1 MSPCTSIAELL
12 MQVVVVQQFVVLLVV
27 LLQFV
32 VLLAVLLQ
40 FVVLLAV
47 LLLAVPLQEVLLFF
61 IIYFFFL
68 SKLKKRPKLKTSRLL
83 WPRYQTRS
91 EKVSGLK

>member
-1 MSPCTSIAELL
+1 MSPCTSIAE
-12 MQVVVVQQFVVLLVV
+12 V
-27 LLQFV
+27 LLQV
-32 VLLAVLLQ
+32 VAVLLQVVIVLLQ

-47 LLLAVPLQEVLLFF
+47 LLLAVLLQEVLLFF

-68 SKLKKRPKLKTSRLL
+68 SKLKKRPTLKTSRLL

>member
-1 MSPCTSIAELL
+1 MPL
-12 MQVVVVQQFVVLLVV
+12 QVVI
-27 LLQFV
+27 
-32 VLLAVLLQ
+32 VLLQ

-47 LLLAVPLQEVLLFF
+47 LLLAVLLLAVLLQEVLLFF

>member
-1 MSPCTSIAELL
+1 MPLKFVVVPL
-12 MQVVVVQQFVVLLVV
+12 QVVVPLKVVVP
-27 LLQFV
+27 LQDV
-32 VLLAVLLQ
+32 
-40 FVVLLAV
+40 V

-68 SKLKKRPKLKTSRLL
+68 SKLKKRPTLKTSRLL

>member
-1 MSPCTSIAELL
+1 MRPCTSIAEVPL
-12 MQVVVVQQFVVLLVV
+12 QVVVLQQFW
-27 LLQFV
+27 
-32 VLLAVLLQ
+32 
-40 FVVLLAV
+40 VLLAV
-47 LLLAVPLQEVLLFF
+47 LLLAVLLQEVLLFF

>member
-1 MSPCTSIAELL
+1 MLL
-12 MQVVVVQQFVVLLVV
+12 QVVVVQ
-27 LLQFV
+27 QFV

-47 LLLAVPLQEVLLFF
+47 LLQEVLLFF

-68 SKLKKRPKLKTSRLL
+68 SKLKKRPTLKTSRLL

>member
-1 MSPCTSIAELL
+1 MSPCTSIAEVPL
-12 MQVVVVQQFVVLLVV
+12 QVVAV
-27 LLQFV
+27 LLQVV
-32 VLLAVLLQ
+32 VLLA
-40 FVVLLAV
+40 VLLAV
-47 LLLAVPLQEVLLFF
+47 LLLAVLLQEVLLFF

>member
-1 MSPCTSIAELL
+1 MLL
-12 MQVVVVQQFVVLLVV
+12 QVVVVPLHFVVVP
-27 LLQFV
+27 LQDV
-32 VLLAVLLQ
+32 
-40 FVVLLAV
+40 V

>member
-1 MSPCTSIAELL
+1 MLL
-12 MQVVVVQQFVVLLVV
+12 QVVVV
-27 LLQFV
+27 
-32 VLLAVLLQ
+32 LQ

-47 LLLAVPLQEVLLFF
+47 LLLAVPLLAVLLQEVLLFF

>member
-1 MSPCTSIAELL
+1 MSPCTSIAEVLL
-12 MQVVVVQQFVVLLVV
+12 QVVV
-27 LLQFV
+27 LQ
-32 VLLAVLLQ
+32 Q

-47 LLLAVPLQEVLLFF
+47 LLLAVLLQEVLLFF

>member
-1 MSPCTSIAELL
+1 MHIVCTTSGAPPPIISPCTSIAELL
-12 MQVVVVQQFVVLLVV
+12 QG
-27 LLQFV
+27 
-32 VLLAVLLQ
+32 VLLAILLQ

-47 LLLAVPLQEVLLFF
+47 LLLAVLLHEVLLFF

-68 SKLKKRPKLKTSRLL
+68 SKLKKRPTLKTSRLL

>member
-1 MSPCTSIAELL
+1 MPLKFVVVPL
-12 MQVVVVQQFVVLLVV
+12 QVVVPLKVVVPLQDVVL
-27 LLQFV
+27 
-32 VLLAVLLQ
+32 
-40 FVVLLAV
+40 LLAV
-47 LLLAVPLQEVLLFF
+47 LLLEVLLFF

-68 SKLKKRPKLKTSRLL
+68 SKLKKRPTLKTSRLL

>member
-12 MQVVVVQQFVVLLVV
+12 QVVVL

-32 VLLAVLLQ
+32 M
-40 FVVLLAV
+40 LLAV
-47 LLLAVPLQEVLLFF
+47 LLLAVLLQEVLLFF
-61 IIYFFFL
+61 ISYFFFL
-68 SKLKKRPKLKTSRLL
+68 SRLKKRPKLKTSRLL

>member
-1 MSPCTSIAELL
+1 MSPCTSIAEVLL
-12 MQVVVVQQFVVLLVV
+12 QVVVVQQFVM
-27 LLQFV
+27 
-32 VLLAVLLQ
+32 LLAVLLQ
-40 FVVLLAV
+40 FVMLLAV
-47 LLLAVPLQEVLLFF
+47 LLLAVLLQEVLLFF

-68 SKLKKRPKLKTSRLL
+68 SKLKKRPTLKTSRLL

>member
-1 MSPCTSIAELL
+1 MSPCTSIAEVPLHF
-12 MQVVVVQQFVVLLVV
+12 VVVP
-27 LLQFV
+27 LQDV
-32 VLLAVLLQ
+32 
-40 FVVLLAV
+40 V
-47 LLLAVPLQEVLLFF
+47 LLLAVLLQEVLLFF
-61 IIYFFFL
+61 ISYFFFL

>member
-12 MQVVVVQQFVVLLVV
+12 LQVVVVQ
-27 LLQFV
+27 
-32 VLLAVLLQ
+32 LQ

-47 LLLAVPLQEVLLFF
+47 LLLAVLLQEVLLFF

-68 SKLKKRPKLKTSRLL
+68 SKLKKRPTLKTSRLL

>member
-1 MSPCTSIAELL
+1 M
-12 MQVVVVQQFVVLLVV
+12 VVQ
-27 LLQFV
+27 
-32 VLLAVLLQ
+32 LQ

-47 LLLAVPLQEVLLFF
+47 LLLAVLLLAVLLQEVLLFF
-61 IIYFFFL
+61 ISYFFFL

>member
-1 MSPCTSIAELL
+1 MLL
-12 MQVVVVQQFVVLLVV
+12 QVVMV
-27 LLQFV
+27 LLQG
-32 VLLAVLLQ
+32 
-40 FVVLLAV
+40 VLLAV
-47 LLLAVPLQEVLLFF
+47 LLLAVLLLAVLLQEVLLFF

>member
-1 MSPCTSIAELL
+1 MPL
-12 MQVVVVQQFVVLLVV
+12 QVVVLQ
-27 LLQFV
+27 QFV

-40 FVVLLAV
+40 FEVLLAV
-47 LLLAVPLQEVLLFF
+47 LLQEVLLFF